1 MQHFKHLYNDDTYHN
16 TFSNIQ
22 KCLRLNDWN
31 EIGDSTHYLT
41 FDMIG
46 LFSFQEW
53 TLKQSI
59 NFIWYF
65 LAKINITPDYV
76 TIHPDKIKEW
86 SNLYFDLNVEIRMD
100 DECIWSDGNVSGY
113 CTEFYKNDIEIG
125 NIVNTLGR
133 SIDIGFGLE
142 RLLQIIN
149 QDSNNVCK
157 LDVLEDAYF
166 QLTKDGV
173 EIGNKKQGY
182 LLKKIIIE
190 SILLGS
196 LVNDYNYNNI
206 RKNIINNYRNYLS
219 KKRLHKFKD
228 KDSSFWLDTF
238 GIDEKRL
245 DLYQKIKHIS

>member
-1 MQHFKHLYNDDTYHN
+1 MQHFKDLYNNHSYHN

-22 KCLRLNDWN
+22 TCLRLNDWL

-41 FDMIG
+41 FHMIG
-46 LFSFQEW
+46 LFSFQQW

-59 NFIWYF
+59 HFMWHF
-65 LAKINITPDYV
+65 LSKINIIPDYV
-76 TIHPDKIKEW
+76 TIHPDKINEW
-86 SNLYFDLNVEIRMD
+86 SYLYKDLNVEIKID

-149 QDSNNVCK
+149 KDSINITK
-157 LDVLEDAYF
+157 LDILEDTYF
-166 QLTKDGV
+166 QLIKNGV
-173 EIGNKKQGY
+173 EIGHKKQGH

-206 RKNIINNYRNYLS
+206 RQNIINNYKTYLS
-219 KKRLHKFKD
+219 KKKLHKFKD
-228 KDSSFWLDTF
+228 KDGSFWLDTF

-245 DLYQKIKHIS
+245 DLYQKIRNIA

>member
-1 MQHFKHLYNDDTYHN
+1 MQHFKHLYNDDNYHN

-31 EIGDSTHYLT
+31 EIGDNTHYLT
-41 FDMIG
+41 FHMIG

-59 NFIWYF
+59 NFMWNF
-65 LAKINITPDYV
+65 LSKINLTPDYV
-76 TIHPDKIKEW
+76 TIHPDKINEW
-86 SNLYFDLNVEIRMD
+86 SDLYLDLNVEIRID
-100 DECIWSDGNVSGY
+100 NECIWSDGNVSGY

-149 QDSNNVCK
+149 NESNNISK

-166 QLTKDGV
+166 QLMKDCV
-173 EIGNKKQGY
+173 EIGNKKQGH

-190 SILLGS
+190 SVLLGS
-196 LVNDYNYNNI
+196 LIQDNNYNNI
-206 RKNIINNYRNYLS
+206 RNNIIKNYKTYSS
-219 KKRLHKFKD
+219 KKRLHKFKN
-228 KDSSFWLDTF
+228 KDSRFWLDTF
-238 GIDEKRL
+238 GIDEN
-245 DLYQKIKHIS
+245 KISMYEKIIK

>member
-1 MQHFKHLYNDDTYHN
+1 MQHFKTLYNDKSYHN

-22 KCLRLNDWN
+22 TCLRLNDWS

-41 FDMIG
+41 FHMIG

-59 NFIWYF
+59 HFMWNF
-65 LAKINITPDYV
+65 LSKINITPDYV
-76 TIHPDKIKEW
+76 TIHPDKINEW
-86 SNLYFDLNVEIRMD
+86 SKLYLDLNVEIRID
-100 DECIWSDGNVSGY
+100 SECIWSDGNVSGY

-149 QDSNNVCK
+149 KNSISITK
-157 LDVLEDAYF
+157 LDILEDTYF
-166 QLTKDGV
+166 QLIKNGV
-173 EIGNKKQGY
+173 EIGHKKQGH

-245 DLYQKIKHIS
+245 DLYKKIKHIS

>member
-1 MQHFKHLYNDDTYHN
+1 MQHFKHLYNDDTYLN

-31 EIGDSTHYLT
+31 EIGDNTHYLT
-41 FDMIG
+41 FHMIG
-46 LFSFQEW
+46 LFSFQDW

-59 NFIWYF
+59 NFMWHF
-65 LAKINITPDYV
+65 LSKINLTPDYV
-76 TIHPDKIKEW
+76 TIHPDKINEW
-86 SNLYFDLNVEIRMD
+86 STLYQGLNVEVRED
-100 DECIWSDGNVSGY
+100 NECIWSDGNVSGY

-149 QDSNNVCK
+149 QNSNNVSK

-166 QLTKDGV
+166 QLIKDGV
-173 EIGNKKQGY
+173 EIGNKKQGH

-190 SILLGS
+190 SVLLGS
-196 LVNDYNYNNI
+196 LIQDNNYNNI
-206 RKNIINNYRNYLS
+206 RNNIIKNYKTYSS
-219 KKRLHKFKD
+219 KKKLHKFKY
-228 KDSSFWLDTF
+228 KDSGFWLDTF
-238 GIDEKRL
+238 GIDEN
-245 DLYQKIKHIS
+245 KISMYEKIIK